1 MSEMM
6 NPARWKRCVPR
17 VDFIVSACLLE
28 SSQLY
33 YSSDGHPLF
42 DIEVALFVPADAV
55 RRDENSVK
63 PLLAR
68 ELVGRALL
76 GVDLIAEVCDQFV
89 LFIEDRHAAAE
100 IADHQVGPAN
110 VERGGQPELIV
121 LGPVERFDVLAF
133 GVVTVNVI
141 RAVAVGNVKIPVRRD
156 GDAGRAE
163 LIFILVNAGFFGIAL
178 HPDDL
183 AVGRKFGALMTG
195 EVGQVDELLAALLAN
210 QHSVRAVAFL
220 VGLPFLAERFDELA
234 VLVEDDDRVLGVG
247 VEINAILR
255 IDLHRAVSAAEL
267 HPFGQLPP
275 SANPFVAVIARA
287 ENDRIRS
294 GVSGKARRRDC
305 RNGDASAQ
313 AVKKPAASD

>member
-133 GVVTVNVI
+133 EREPLQPVI
-141 RAVAVGNVKIPVRRD
+141 GAVGDQNQRFPAPRINDDRVRR
-156 GDAGRAE
+156 
-163 LIFILVNAGFFGIAL
+163 I
-178 HPDDL
+178 
-183 AVGRKFGALMTG
+183 
-195 EVGQVDELLAALLAN
+195 
-210 QHSVRAVAFL
+210 
-220 VGLPFLAERFDELA
+220 ELA
-234 VLVEDDDRVLGVG
+234 VFFRVLL
-247 VEINAILR
+247 A
-255 IDLHRAVSAAEL
+255 DLASKE
-267 HPFGQLPP
+267 
-275 SANPFVAVIARA
+275 NPK
-287 ENDRIRS
+287 ED
-294 GVSGKARRRDC
+294 GK
-305 RNGDASAQ
+305 
-313 AVKKPAASD
+313 